1 MFKKGS
7 MEYRRLGGSGLLVS
21 VLSYGNFN
29 SDGVISFEDQVKIIK
44 ACFENGIN
52 FIDTAEL
59 YSEGRD

>member
-1 MFKKGS
+1 MFKKAN

-44 ACFENGIN
+44 TCFENGIN
-52 FIDTAEL
+52 FIDTAEI